1 MYIVRFQYYQHEHNK
16 PMSCQATA
24 AMISTMLYYRRFFP
38 FYCYNIVGGLD
49 EEGVCILIT
58 KALRKHRFQVTRL
71 LFFPGKGA
79 IYSYD
84 PVGSYQREF
93 FKAAGSAS
101 ALLQPLLDNQVSC

>member
-71 LFFPGKGA
+71 LIFFQAKERFTATTRSGPTNA
-79 IYSYD
+79 NSSRQLA
-84 PVGSYQREF
+84 PHR
-93 FKAAGSAS
+93 
-101 ALLQPLLDNQVSC
+101 LSCSRCWTIR